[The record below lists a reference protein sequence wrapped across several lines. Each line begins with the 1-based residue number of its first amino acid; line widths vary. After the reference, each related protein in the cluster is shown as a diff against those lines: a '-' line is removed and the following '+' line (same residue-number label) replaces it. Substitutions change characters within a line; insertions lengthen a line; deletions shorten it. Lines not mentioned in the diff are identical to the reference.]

1 MPKRIEQVNEFLRRE
16 IAWAIE
22 RYVELPDALATV
34 TVVTAAP
41 DLRTANVSISI
52 LPSGKAGSGM
62 QAIRRQRNLIYTALK
77 KRVSW
82 RAIPALTFHF
92 DDTHKQAADI
102 QTAIADALR

>member
-22 RYVELPDALATV
+22 RYVEMPDALATV
-34 TVVTAAP
+34 TAVTTAP
-41 DLRTANVSISI
+41 DLRTANVSVSI
-52 LPSGKAGSGM
+52 LPNSKAGSGL

-82 RAIPALTFHF
+82 RNLPALTFHF
-92 DDTHKQAADI
+92 DDTHKQAAAI
-102 QTAIADALR
+102 QAAIADAVS